1 MQFSEDKNS
10 QIVRKIIF
18 KIPSQSKSNE
28 YQRSCLSI
36 LIVINIVFY
45 RGAVIKY
52 SRKLTYINTKYRDH
66 YIPHLTICA
75 RHVHSLIIT
84 HLIDLLCTPNMSWVY
99 NLIHSLIGLNHFKDA
114 FLKSNIQYFQSESWF
129 IKLNIHRPT
138 LDLIIEKLF

>member
-1 MQFSEDKNS
+1 MFVN
-10 QIVRKIIF
+10 F
-18 KIPSQSKSNE
+18 
-28 YQRSCLSI
+28 
-36 LIVINIVFY
+36 VINIVFY

-99 NLIHSLIGLNHFKDA
+99 NLIHSLIGLNPFKDV
-114 FLKSNIQYFQSESWF
+114 FLKSNIYYFQSESWF